1 MKRSQLPS
9 HIRRP
14 ASWTTYDDVI
24 MTVNFLV
31 AILVIGVILYDL
43 IITRL
48 LTGEFF

>member
-9 HIRRP
+9 HIRRAP
-14 ASWTTYDDVI
+14 DWTTYDDVI

-43 IITRL
+43 IVTRL
-48 LTGEFF
+48 LTGQF